1 MPNYYDD
8 DFEVQPKFKDG
19 VKQKGNG
26 GSKKNQIQ
34 RKKGSNSSKEIY
46 NSKHIR
52 IQQGKIE
59 KCRLS
64 RPKVDVENINDSG
77 KKTKSK

>member
-52 IQQGKIE
+52 IQQGKIM
-59 KCRLS
+59 RMPSPHTL
-64 RPKVDVENINDSG
+64 RENPPQSQ
-77 KKTKSK
+77 THPH